1 MKIIFR
7 LEHVILN
14 FGLYKIQKEDYP
26 ILNYSSEYLDYSG
39 WGENDIDLAWVGN
52 SAYALRKVNERLL
65 IMPYAKVDKYLKRFL
80 ENGHKIMFVSALN
93 ENFCS
98 DFLRRIGLDDAIVI
112 HNKERLDIP
121 TEETVFVS
129 ADLEEV
135 SELCQSKNVY
145 GVAALWGTTDWLNK
159 DFEVN
164 GVLEKIEDFE
174 DLLAETVLQEHM
186 CQAISKW
193 MKSDLLKFRN
203 DDRDTCINHI
213 MKILVENGLAKKSRD
228 RVVLVDHLEKDWN
241 NPFLPYVHINV
252 LTDRILY

>member
-1 MKIIFR
+1 MA
-7 LEHVILN
+7 N
-14 FGLYKIQKEDYP
+14 FKYKAI
-26 ILNYSSEYLDYSG
+26 SVSG
-39 WGENDIDLAWVGN
+39 E
-52 SAYALRKVNERLL
+52 
-65 IMPYAKVDKYLKRFL
+65 
-80 ENGHKIMFVSALN
+80 
-93 ENFCS
+93 
-98 DFLRRIGLDDAIVI
+98 
-112 HNKERLDIP
+112 
-121 TEETVFVS
+121 
-129 ADLEEV
+129 
-135 SELCQSKNVY
+135 
-145 GVAALWGTTDWLNK
+145 
-159 DFEVN
+159 EVN